1 MPIRVT
7 PVPGPVRFHG
17 IICEARFERYTHGGG
32 LAIQLVD
39 PGDECPVAT
48 ATVNPTTRVPEG
60 HVAVKDWSE
69 NEGILAALV
78 AARIVR
84 DTGMRISCG
93 YTSAALCRLLVTSV
107 DAA

>member
-1 MPIRVT
+1 VT
-7 PVPGPVRFHG
+7 
-17 IICEARFERYTHGGG
+17 CEAQFERYTHGGG
-32 LAIQLVD
+32 IAIQLVD
-39 PGDECPVAT
+39 PGDDCPVAT

-84 DTGMRISCG
+84 DTGMRIPCG
-93 YTSAALCRLLVTSV
+93 YSSAALCRLLVTPV